1 MCVSYAFMYSLARH
15 NQRCLPVRLRRLLM
29 HQRRVFFHAQHGI
42 WVILA
47 AVILFLVL
55 LVWLF
60 LVLLVLFPTMVRG

>member
-1 MCVSYAFMYSLARH
+1 
-15 NQRCLPVRLRRLLM
+15 M